1 MRNALFLILVC
12 HLTVPALNAQIPSSE
27 EAFQSAKALAIQLRD
42 TNLDS
47 SIAVLH
53 SALLTFDNPHQKMEL
68 LNDLGRTYELT
79 RQLDSSRIILEEA
92 QSLAEQF
99 NREDLLVSIL
109 YNLSYAYYGL
119 GDFQIAVNQL
129 RQSYRLAGRLQND
142 EAQFTAL
149 NQIGRFYSYI
159 GQSDSAELYMYKGLD
174 KLKQLGDKNKQ
185 ARTLMNLG
193 NNAARS
199 NQIPK
204 AMDYYNQSLVLA
216 NDLADFH
223 LVIAIY
229 GNIGYTYTGN
239 GKFPLALEAYQKAM
253 QIAKQLNASDRQAN
267 ISQEIGS
274 IYTSLNDLNQAI
286 DYYEQAE
293 RLWAKEKNANQR
305 KYAIEKKGDVYLLK
319 KDYALAL
326 DQFLQSDQMV
336 KLNNKNLIEAPIL
349 LKIGNCYEKLSRL
362 DSARFY
368 YEFAL
373 NNTMNNTVS
382 NDIEH
387 QKIIGESLSS
397 LARIYLE
404 QEELDSAYFNAR
416 QAFEISRDI
425 EKEEL
430 SMEAA
435 ALLYQIYKIKGNS
448 DRALQYH
455 EFYRKVQDSIFSQQN
470 IKQIAQLE
478 IQNRFDREKQK
489 LAFEREKE
497 RQAARNRQLFTLI
510 ITGSLALFLFIAYRN
525 VLAKKRSNTQLS
537 LLNNQLAQQ
546 NIIVEGQKKKLEEL
560 DQVKSRFFTNIS
572 HELRTPLT
580 VIGGMAQQI
589 KGNEKAKKL
598 IQRNNHNLLELV
610 NQILDLRKLESG
622 ALQLE
627 LIQGNIIFYLRYIL
641 ESFHSLAQNKG
652 LVLHFLSDETAFWM
666 DYDKEKLL
674 RIVSN
679 LLSNAIK
686 FTPENGHVYLS
697 VNSGREMIDGEI
709 TNGER
714 RTPSTAASLMI
725 AVKDTGIGIPE
736 NKLPYIF
743 DRYYQVD
750 DSATRKSEGAGIGLA
765 LTRELAKLMNGS
777 IEVQSEE
784 GKGSTFRLILPIS
797 RNAPL
802 KKNEAANLPRKI
814 SEGAMKDNNSEHI
827 ASATTYDEKEV
838 VQTPVAN
845 KKPTLLIIEDNPDLV
860 EYLESLLSYH
870 YDLEIATDGQ
880 EGIEIALEQIPDLIL
895 SDVMM
900 PRKDGFEVC
909 ETLKNDQRTSHIPIV
924 LLTAKADAASRVAG
938 LKRGADAYLAKP
950 FNQEELFVHLEKL
963 HRLRLQLQARYS
975 LLKPPPS
982 SEEAS
987 LDASEDSHSLT
998 QAEDAF
1004 MQSLREIVEANLDN
1018 EKFAVPELCKAIG
1031 MSRSQLHR
1039 KIKALANRSTTHYIR
1054 SIRLQKAKE
1063 LLQEG
1068 DLNVTQ
1074 VAFEVG
1080 FQNRTYFSRAF
1091 SDEFGVSPKDVSAQ

>member
-12 HLTVPALNAQIPSSE
+12 HLTVLALNAQISSE

-47 SIAVLH
+47 SIAILH
-53 SALLTFDNPHQKMEL
+53 SALLTFDDPYQKMEL

-119 GDFQIAVNQL
+119 GNFQIAVNQL
-129 RQSYRLAGRLQND
+129 RQSYRLAGRLRDD
-142 EAQFTAL
+142 EAQFNAL

-174 KLKQLGDKNKQ
+174 KLKQIGDKNKQ

-229 GNIGYTYTGN
+229 GNIGYTYTDN

-253 QIAKQLNASDRQAN
+253 QIAEQLKAFDRQAG

-274 IYTSLNDLNQAI
+274 IYISLNDLNQAI
-286 DYYEQAE
+286 EYYEQAE

-349 LKIGNCYEKLSRL
+349 LKIGSCYEKLSRL

-373 NNTMNNTVS
+373 NNTLNNTVA

-404 QEELDSAYFNAR
+404 QGELDSAYFNAR

-425 EKEEL
+425 ERDEL

-455 EFYRKVQDSIFSQQN
+455 EFYRNVQDSIFNQQN
-470 IKQIAQLE
+470 SMQIAQLE
-478 IQNRFDREKQK
+478 IQNRFDREKQE

-510 ITGSLALFLFIAYRN
+510 ITGSLALFLFITYRN

-537 LLNNQLAQQ
+537 LLNNQLARQ

-580 VIGGMAQQI
+580 VIGGMARQI

-622 ALQLE
+622 VLQLE

-641 ESFHSLAQNKG
+641 ESFHSLAQSKG

-697 VNSGREMIDGEI
+697 VDSGREIVDSEMADGESSPI
-709 TNGER
+709 
-714 RTPSTAASLMI
+714 ASLMI

-750 DSATRKSEGAGIGLA
+750 DSATRKGEGAGIGLA
-765 LTRELAKLMNGS
+765 LTKELAKLMNGR

-784 GKGSTFRLILPIS
+784 GKGSTFRLILPVA
-797 RNAPL
+797 RNASL
-802 KKNEAANLPRKI
+802 EKNEAQNLPGKI
-814 SEGAMKDNNSEHI
+814 SDGVVNDNNPEYV
-827 ASATTYDEKEV
+827 ASATTSDEKEV

-860 EYLESLLSYH
+860 EYLESLLSHH

-987 LDASEDSHSLT
+987 LDASDDSLSLT

-1004 MQSLREIVEANLDN
+1004 MQSLREIVETNLDN
-1018 EKFAVPELCKAIG
+1018 EKFAVPELCRAIG

-1091 SDEFGVSPKDVSAQ
+1091 SDEFGVSPKDISAQ